1 MNAQTKPKPTASET
15 NGGDSHLK
23 KFAAELGAPWLDP
36 IPPAQYLQFAT
47 DPDCEPWLRVWAT
60 ILARTIAIGY
70 RSPFAID
77 RTTKKPLTIEDI
89 AKGLKMDEGNARR
102 ALRRLLV
109 QNRVRRDEE
118 GRLWLAGVFELPRGP
133 QPLNPDDDPA
143 AILERSVTDLFKPYY
158 ARQIMRLKPHIIKEL
173 VSEREARGERSR
185 FRLAD
190 VVAAGRLMDDRDDN
204 VTMARYGINLIRE
217 THDLPADKRAEIDAR
232 RLRAEDLIP
241 VLEKHVQ
248 AFYKPVSK
256 RSVTKGKSALLQ
268 TFEKAHAHAA
278 TTGEHKSFATAPRV
292 LSEQQNKRGAA
303 FVGNSNNKGESSS
316 VSLPED
322 GQTTT
327 LPFNDRIEE
336 LRGFLISKLGS
347 TLLGKAPGL
356 KCLQE
361 TLRNLNGASFADL
374 GEVLDARDW
383 QPSDSYGLV
392 PHLAQ
397 DAVNLAQTPKL
408 ERKPQI
414 PNLSK
419 SERHEELR
427 SNYFDQRMRQELE
440 KAGKL

>member
-36 IPPAQYLQFAT
+36 IPPAQYLQFAS

-60 ILARTIAIGY
+60 ILA
-70 RSPFAID
+70 

-268 TFEKAHAHAA
+268 TFEIPHAHAA
-278 TTGEHKSFATAPRV
+278 TPGEHKSSVTAPRV
-292 LSEQQNKRGAA
+292 LSEQQKRGGAT
-303 FVGNSNNKGESSS
+303 FVNGSNNGAPLSVSASDLKKREFSS
-316 VSLPED
+316 VPSENRTEPNSSLLE
-322 GQTTT
+322 QRTEQ
-327 LPFNDRIEE
+327 LKE
-336 LRGFLISKLGS
+336 LLMRWLGTKLSPDSPGPPVLAGILEALGDTDL
-347 TLLGKAPGL
+347 TLLAQRIQTRL
-356 KCLQE
+356 DSI
-361 TLRNLNGASFADL
+361 TSYWMV
-374 GEVLDARDW
+374 VLLAKDAAK
-383 QPSDSYGLV
+383 
-392 PHLAQ
+392 LAQ
-397 DAVNLAQTPKL
+397 APKTEAQSQP
-408 ERKPQI
+408 KPQTAADKFAEEY
-414 PNLSK
+414 NARK
-419 SERHEELR
+419 SSAR
-427 SNYFDQRMRQELE
+427 
-440 KAGKL
+440 